1 SGFQIRVLGV
11 RISPPLPYLK
21 PQSKDWGFFVFSP
34 KPPTSV
40 GGYHSLR
47 LCLIPKFLTFVSYS
61 PEVSQSTSVHIF
73 NELNSFV

>member
-1 SGFQIRVLGV
+1 NLIARSFERAFL
-11 RISPPLPYLK
+11 
-21 PQSKDWGFFVFSP
+21 FFSP